1 MTNSTLPSV
10 ETQWVSEIDRA
21 SVVFAGVRFR
31 IARLSF
37 SRRVDL
43 ARRVRDLAQRIEF
56 LDAGGSVQERLASA
70 VLAHEI
76 DRVYAEWGLLGVEG
90 LTIDSEAATAVS
102 LLERG
107 PVALVAEIVAAIKQ
121 ECGLSDEERKN

>member
-1 MTNSTLPSV
+1 MTNSILPSV
-10 ETQWVSEIDRA
+10 EMRWVSEDKCPSA
-21 SVVFAGVRFR
+21 AFAGVQFR

-43 ARRVRDLAQRIEF
+43 ARRVRDLAQHIEF
-56 LDAGGSVQERLASA
+56 LDAGGSVRERLDSA
-70 VLAHEI
+70 VLAYEI
-76 DRVYAEWGLLGVEG
+76 DRVYVEWGLLGVEG
-90 LTIDSEAATAVS
+90 LTIDGEPATPAS

-107 PVALVAEIVAAIKQ
+107 PAALVAEIVSAIKR